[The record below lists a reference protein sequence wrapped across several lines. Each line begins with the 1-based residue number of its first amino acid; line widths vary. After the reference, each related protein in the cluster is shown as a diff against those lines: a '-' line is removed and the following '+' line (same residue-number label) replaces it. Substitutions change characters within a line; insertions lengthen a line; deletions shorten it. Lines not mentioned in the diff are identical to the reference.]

1 MLVFSQLEKKGNL
14 GNQLFQIASV
24 IGMAKK
30 NKMDFAFSD
39 WKASQYFE
47 VQLPKI
53 SNKPLIKLREK
64 HFHYHDWE
72 ITENQDYDLDGWLQS
87 EQYFDKSITS
97 KYFSFKKDFKEIV
110 KDKFQELFEKKT
122 IAISIRRGDFV
133 GHPDY
138 FQLPVLY
145 YILALNE
152 HFPNWRNCNL
162 LLTSDDIAYC
172 KVHFGFLDN
181 VFFAENCNAIEQL
194 CLGSL
199 CDDFIISNSTFS
211 WWIAYLG
218 EKENSKVIR
227 PAHYFRGKKAEESSD
242 QDYFPARWLKFD
254 HSQKKL
260 SFQNSKFNFV
270 IYPGLKYRP
279 EDLKLIEELLH
290 QDFEATVDIQ
300 IESVKITD
308 YQNIN
313 NHSKELSFFIHNAY
327 VLPPML
333 ILESLYKADSAKVKE
348 VLFNVQSVELP
359 RNPSFK
365 RLSNAKDIGILE
377 KTNYKSKK
385 LSNCFSIIKTNT
397 GDVNYSFEIKQFK
410 FVNAHVLRFSHSSN
424 FYLGINEMIFKIK
437 FKLYSLKKKYGKP
450 IIFQNDTSRKK

>member
-1 MLVFSQLEKKGNL
+1 MLVFTQLGKKGNL

-30 NKMDFAFSD
+30 YNMDFAFSD

-47 VQLPKI
+47 IELPKI
-53 SNKPLIKLREK
+53 SKKHLIKLREK

-72 ITENQDYDLDGWLQS
+72 IKENQDYDLDGWLQS

-97 KYFSFKKDFKEIV
+97 KYFSFKTDFKENLRN
-110 KDKFQELFEKKT
+110 KFQLLFQKRT

-138 FQLPVLY
+138 FQLPILF

-162 LLTSDDIAYC
+162 LLTSDDVAYY
-172 KVHFGFLDN
+172 KVHFGFLEN

-199 CDDFIISNSTFS
+199 CDHFIISNSTFS

-242 QDYFPARWLKFD
+242 KDYFPARWLKFD
-254 HSQKKL
+254 HSQRKL
-260 SFQNSKFNFV
+260 PFQNAKFSFV
-270 IYPGLKYRP
+270 ISPRIKYRP

-290 QDFEATVDIQ
+290 QDFETNTDSQ
-300 IESVKITD
+300 IDSGAITD
-308 YQNIN
+308 CLSMQDD
-313 NHSKELSFFIHNAY
+313 SKQFSFFIHNAY

-333 ILESLYKADSAKVKE
+333 VLESLYKADSAKVKK
-348 VLFNVQSVELP
+348 VVFNVQSVELS
-359 RNPSFK
+359 RNPHSK
-365 RLSNAKDIGILE
+365 RLSIAKDIGILG
-377 KTNYKSKK
+377 KTNFKRDEP
-385 LSNCFSIIKTNT
+385 SNCFTIIKTNI
-397 GDVNYSFEIKQFK
+397 GEVIDDFETEQFT
-410 FVNAHVLRFSHSSN
+410 FVNAHVLKFSQSSN
-424 FYLGINEMIFKIK
+424 LYFGINEMMFKIK
-437 FKLYSLKKKYGKP
+437 FQLYSLKKKYGKP
-450 IIFQNDTSRKK
+450 FIW